1 MQTNKPAKMIMNQ
14 TPFFRHK
21 GMCFSTKLRAL
32 LVFWIAFCLFLQP
45 YSAQAQSRRGR
56 EAPKQTDRFVTIDFN
71 NVDINVF
78 IKFISELTGK
88 NFIVDQRVKGNVT
101 IISPTKIS
109 VREAFKVFES
119 VLEVHGFTTVPSGNV
134 TKIIPAP
141 DGRTKSIETRLK
153 TQAGTTSDRLVTQL
167 IPLRYADPNEIKR
180 LFTPLVSK
188 NSVIVAYAPTNI
200 LIITDAYSN
209 IKRLMR
215 ILKEVDVEGIGQEIS
230 VIPLFHADSKKL
242 VSILSSIFQSRPA
255 AKKGTPAAYKAKFVS
270 DERTNAIVV
279 LASEVDTSRIR
290 RLITLLDKATPRG
303 SEKIRVYYL
312 ENANAEDLSKVLQE
326 IPTKQSG
333 QSKGK
338 TAPVLSEDIRI
349 TADKATNSL
358 IIQAESGEYQIIEDI
373 IRKLDIPR
381 AMVYIEA
388 LIMEVDAEREFN
400 FGTEWSAVGATTI
413 GGRDAAVGGS
423 FNRGLEESN
432 LPGLS
437 QGILAGGFSMGVF
450 TEAIEIAGVSF
461 SNLTAL
467 ISALRSDQE
476 VNIVSTPQI
485 LTTENQEARISVGK
499 NIPFQTRTSTT
510 DNETFN
516 SFEYRDVAT
525 ILKVT
530 PQISQERSVRL
541 NISLEVQVLE
551 STVDFRP
558 TTLKRTVDTT
568 VVVQDANTIVIGGL
582 IDENT
587 AERVQKVPILG
598 DIPILGW
605 LFKYKATASQ
615 KQNLYIFLTPRVI
628 KDPSEAINIYDDKR
642 DRIEG
647 LRKGEIK
654 LFDEATPEQ
663 PGVTFEVPGVPS
675 EQKPTE

>member
-1 MQTNKPAKMIMNQ
+1 MMLLLTL
-14 TPFFRHK
+14 
-21 GMCFSTKLRAL
+21 GL
-32 LVFWIAFCLFLQP
+32 LVQ
-45 YSAQAQSRRGR
+45 SAPTAGQAQRNRTAA
-56 EAPKQTDRFVTIDFN
+56 APGDRFVTIDFN

-109 VREAFKVFES
+109 IREAFKVFES
-119 VLEVHGFTTVPSGNV
+119 VLEVHGFTTVPAGNV

-141 DGRTKSIETRLK
+141 DGRSKSIETRVK
-153 TQAGTTSDRLVTQL
+153 TQPGSTSDRLVTQL
-167 IPLRYADPNEIKR
+167 LPLRYADPNEIKR

-188 NSVIVAYAPTNI
+188 NSVIVAYTPTNM

-215 ILKEVDVEGIGQEIS
+215 IVKEVDVEGIGQEIS

-242 VSILSSIFQSRPA
+242 VSILSTVFQTRPA
-255 AKKGTPAAYKAKFVS
+255 AKKGAQASYKAKFVS
-270 DERTNAIVV
+270 DERTNAIVI
-279 LASEVDTSRIR
+279 LASEVDTVRIK
-290 RLITLLDKATPRG
+290 RLVALLDKETPRG

-312 ENANAEDLSKVLQE
+312 ENANAEDLAKVLQE
-326 IPTKQSG
+326 IPTKKGAQG
-333 QSKGK
+333 KGK
-338 TAPVLSEDIRI
+338 PAPVLSEDIRI

-358 IIQAESGEYQIIEDI
+358 IIQAETGEYQIIEEI

-400 FGTEWSAVGATTI
+400 FGTEWQAVGATTI
-413 GGRDAAVGGS
+413 GGRDAAVGAG

-432 LPGLS
+432 LPGLT
-437 QGILAGGFSMGVF
+437 QGIPAGGFSLGVF

-467 ISALRSDQE
+467 INALQSDQE
-476 VNIVSTPQI
+476 VNILSTPQI
-485 LTTENQEARISVGK
+485 LTTENEEAKINVGK

-516 SFEYRDVAT
+516 SFEYRDVGT

-530 PQISQERSVRL
+530 PQINQERSVRL

-558 TTLKRTVDTT
+558 TTLKRTIDTT
-568 VVVQDANTIVIGGL
+568 VVVQDSNTIVIGGL
-582 IDENT
+582 IDENS
-587 AERVQKVPILG
+587 AERVQKVPVLG
-598 DIPILGW
+598 NIPILGW
-605 LFKYKATASQ
+605 LFKYKSTASQ
-615 KQNLYIFLTPRVI
+615 KQNLYIFLTPRVVQ
-628 KDPSEAINIYDDKR
+628 DPGEAVKIYDDKKN
-642 DRIEG
+642 RIEG
-647 LRKGEIK
+647 LRQGEIK
-654 LFDEATPEQ
+654 LFDEDAKDQ
-663 PGVTFEVPGVPS
+663 PGVTFEVPGVPP
-675 EQKPTE
+675 EQEPAE

>member
-1 MQTNKPAKMIMNQ
+1 MIMNLFTVYRPQ
-14 TPFFRHK
+14 GRYL
-21 GMCFSTKLRAL
+21 STGLNAL
-32 LVFWIAFCLFLQP
+32 LILLITLCLLMQP
-45 YSAQAQSRRGR
+45 DPTAAQSQRNG
-56 EAPKQTDRFVTIDFN
+56 AAAKPGDRFVTIDFN

-109 VREAFKVFES
+109 IREAFKVFES
-119 VLEVHGFTTVPSGNV
+119 VLEVHGFTTVPAGNV
-134 TKIIPAP
+134 TKIIPSP
-141 DGRTKSIETRLK
+141 DARSKSIETRVK
-153 TQAGTTSDRLVTQL
+153 TQPGTTSDRLVTQL
-167 IPLRYADPNEIKR
+167 LPLRYADPNEIKR

-188 NSVIVAYAPTNI
+188 NSVIVAYAPTNM

-215 ILKEVDVEGIGQEIS
+215 IVREVDVEGIGQEIS

-242 VSILSSIFQSRPA
+242 VSILSSVFQARPA
-255 AKKGTPAAYKAKFVS
+255 AKKGAPASYKAKFVS
-270 DERTNAIVV
+270 DERTNALVI
-279 LASEVDTSRIR
+279 LASEVDTTRIK
-290 RLITLLDKATPRG
+290 RLVALLDKEAPRG

-312 ENANAEDLSKVLQE
+312 ENANAEDLAKVLQE
-326 IPTKQSG
+326 IPTK
-333 QSKGK
+333 KGAQGK
-338 TAPVLSEDIRI
+338 GGKPAPVLSEDIRI

-358 IIQAESGEYQIIEDI
+358 IIQAETGEYQIIEEI

-400 FGTEWSAVGATTI
+400 FGTEWQAVGATTI
-413 GGRDAAVGGS
+413 GGREAAVGGG
-423 FNRGLEESN
+423 FNRGIEESN
-432 LPGLS
+432 LPGLT
-437 QGILAGGFSMGVF
+437 QGIPAGGFSLGVF

-467 ISALRSDQE
+467 INALQSDQE
-476 VNIVSTPQI
+476 VNILSTPQI
-485 LTTENQEARISVGK
+485 LTTENEEAKINVGK

-510 DNETFN
+510 NNETFN
-516 SFEYRDVAT
+516 SFEYRDVGT

-530 PQISQERSVRL
+530 PQINQERSVRL

-558 TTLKRTVDTT
+558 TTLKRTIDTT
-568 VVVQDANTIVIGGL
+568 VVVQDSETIVIGGL

-587 AERVQKVPILG
+587 AERVQKVPVLG
-598 DIPILGW
+598 NIPILGW
-605 LFKYKATASQ
+605 LFKYKSTASQ
-615 KQNLYIFLTPRVI
+615 KQNLYIFLTPRVV
-628 KDPSEAINIYDDKR
+628 KEPGEAVKIYDDKR

-647 LRKGEIK
+647 LREGEIK
-654 LFDEATPEQ
+654 LFDEDEKEQ
-663 PGVTFEVPGVPS
+663 PGVTFEVPGVPG
-675 EQKPTE
+675 EEKPSQ

>member
-1 MQTNKPAKMIMNQ
+1 MIMNLITVYRQ
-14 TPFFRHK
+14 RGK
-21 GMCFSTKLRAL
+21 YLSTGLNAL
-32 LVFWIAFCLFLQP
+32 LMFLITLCLLMQP
-45 YSAQAQSRRGR
+45 DPTAAQTQRNRTAAKPS
-56 EAPKQTDRFVTIDFN
+56 DRFVTIDFN

-109 VREAFKVFES
+109 IREAFKVFES
-119 VLEVHGFTTVPSGNV
+119 VLEVHGFTTVPAGNV

-141 DGRTKSIETRLK
+141 DARSKSIETRVK
-153 TQAGTTSDRLVTQL
+153 TQAGSTSDRLVTQL
-167 IPLRYADPNEIKR
+167 IPLRYANPNEIKR

-188 NSVIVAYAPTNI
+188 NSVIVAYTPTNI

-242 VSILSSIFQSRPA
+242 VSILSSVFQTRPA
-255 AKKGTPAAYKAKFVS
+255 AKKGATASYKAKFVS
-270 DERTNAIVV
+270 DERTNAIVI
-279 LASEVDTSRIR
+279 LASEVDTARIK
-290 RLITLLDKATPRG
+290 RLVALLDKEAPRG

-312 ENANAEDLSKVLQE
+312 ENANAEDLAKVLQE
-326 IPTKQSG
+326 IPTKKGAQG
-333 QSKGK
+333 KGK
-338 TAPVLSEDIRI
+338 PAPVLSEDIRI

-358 IIQAESGEYQIIEDI
+358 IIQAETGEYQIIEEI

-400 FGTEWSAVGATTI
+400 FGTEWQAVGATTI
-413 GGRDAAVGGS
+413 GGREAAVGGG
-423 FNRGLEESN
+423 FNRGIEESN
-432 LPGLS
+432 LPGLT
-437 QGILAGGFSMGVF
+437 QGIPAGGFSLGVF

-467 ISALRSDQE
+467 VNALQSDQE
-476 VNIVSTPQI
+476 VNILSTPQI
-485 LTTENQEARISVGK
+485 LTTENEEAKINVGR

-516 SFEYRDVAT
+516 SFEYRDVGT

-530 PQISQERSVRL
+530 PQINQERSVRL

-558 TTLKRTVDTT
+558 TTLKRTIDTT
-568 VVVQDANTIVIGGL
+568 VVVQDSNTIVIGGL

-587 AERVQKVPILG
+587 AERVQKVPVLG
-598 DIPILGW
+598 NIPILGW
-605 LFKYKATASQ
+605 LFKYKSEATQ
-615 KQNLYIFLTPRVI
+615 KQNLYIFLTPRVVQ
-628 KDPSEAINIYDDKR
+628 DPGEAVKIYDDKR

-647 LRKGEIK
+647 LREGEIK
-654 LFDEATPEQ
+654 LFDEDTKDQ
-663 PGVTFEVPGVPS
+663 PGVTFEVPGVPP
-675 EQKPTE
+675 EQKPEQ